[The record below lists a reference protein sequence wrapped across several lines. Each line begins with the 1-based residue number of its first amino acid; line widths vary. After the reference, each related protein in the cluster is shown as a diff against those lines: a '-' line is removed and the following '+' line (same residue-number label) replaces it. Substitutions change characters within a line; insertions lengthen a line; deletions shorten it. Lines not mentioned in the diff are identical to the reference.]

1 MNLSSIKAAP
11 NVIMGLF
18 IGLGIII
25 GFWLLSSSLKNLQ
38 ESQRTVSVKGLS
50 EREVPADQVIWPIV
64 YKEAN
69 NDLANLYNSIDA
81 KNNIIT
87 SYLIEKGISK
97 NEITFSA
104 PSIVD
109 RSTEMYSPEKAPYRY
124 YATSV
129 ITVSSR
135 KVDLVRELIFS
146 ITELGK
152 KEIAF
157 VTNEYNYTT
166 EFSYSKLNEIKGGM
180 IEEATKNA
188 RKTAQKFADDSES
201 SLGKIKN
208 ASQGQIII
216 SNRDAQTPHIK
227 VLRIVSTI
235 EYYLKD

>member
-1 MNLSSIKAAP
+1 M
-11 NVIMGLF
+11 
-18 IGLGIII
+18 
-25 GFWLLSSSLKNLQ
+25 
-38 ESQRTVSVKGLS
+38 
-50 EREVPADQVIWPIV
+50 
-64 YKEAN
+64 
-69 NDLANLYNSIDA
+69 ANLYNNIDA

-109 RSTEMYSPEKAPYRY
+109 RSTDVLSRKAPYRY

-135 KVDLVRELIFS
+135 KVDLVRELFS
-146 ITELGK
+146 VLQNWA

-188 RKTAQKFADDSES
+188 RKQLKNLQMTLKS
-201 SLGKIKN
+201 SLGKNQKN
-208 ASQGQIII
+208 ASQGQIPLYQIELLK
-216 SNRDAQTPHIK
+216 PLHIK